1 MVKFISSFPQLTIF
15 FGGGGEGSI
24 VALSR
29 NSMVLA
35 LTVLKEQ
42 KKCLFYKLSCVCAGC
57 RSL

>member
-1 MVKFISSFPQLTIF
+1 MVKFTSSFPQLTIF
-15 FGGGGEGSI
+15 FGGGGSI

-42 KKCLFYKLSCVCAGC
+42 KKNVYSTSSLVFVLSAEVY
-57 RSL
+57 S